1 MEWALRTEFWAT
13 FLTLTGLEIV
23 LGIDNV
29 IFHSL
34 TIAKLPIEYQKKAR
48 ILGMSL
54 AVLMRFLLLACI
66 IKFMGI
72 SKALLVVL
80 GEQISARD
88 MVLIGGGL
96 FLVIKSCLE
105 LCHTEDSK
113 PHRKKVTEASLGPAG
128 VISCIIQI
136 VILDIV
142 FSLDSVITAV
152 GMVNDVRAIM
162 LAIVVSVTVMMF
174 FSNTIGN
181 FLQARKRMRTLAF
194 CFIALVGAVLLAEGF
209 DFVVPKNHLYVAAGF
224 ALLIEYGVSRFCATK
239 NAKAKTSSPPAAFL
253 LRPRFHYE
261 AVVPAGAPFPEPE
274 FELQCENV
282 SAIER
287 SSSLACRC
295 NNPLSYGFCVS
306 CGDGLGTVSLELGK
320 LDYQT
325 AIV

>member
-34 TIAKLPIEYQKKAR
+34 TIAKLPIEYQRKAR

-54 AVLMRFLLLACI
+54 AVLMRFVLLGCI

-80 GEQISARD
+80 GQEISARD
-88 MVLIGGGL
+88 IVLIGGGL

-105 LCHTEDSK
+105 LCHSEES
-113 PHRKKVTEASLGPAG
+113 PPRRKKGTDTRLKTAG
-128 VISCIIQI
+128 IISCIIQI

-162 LAIVVSVTVMMF
+162 LAIVVSVTVMMC

-181 FLQARKRMRTLAF
+181 FLAARKRMRTLAF

-224 ALLIEYGVSRFCATK
+224 ALLIEYGVSRFCAKKRSKT
-239 NAKAKTSSPPAAFL
+239 KTSSASVPAL
-253 LRPRFHYE
+253 SRPRFHY
-261 AVVPAGAPFPEPE
+261 AATVPAGAPAPEPE
-274 FELQCENV
+274 CEPESV
-282 SAIER
+282 SEPEVI
-287 SSSLACRC
+287 SSNLSCHC
-295 NNPLSYGFCVS
+295 NSHSGYGFCIE
-306 CGDGLGTVSLELGK
+306 CGDGLGSIALELGR
-320 LDYQT
+320 LDYPL
-325 AIV
+325 AS

>member
-34 TIAKLPIEYQKKAR
+34 AIAKLPIEYQRKAR

-54 AVLMRFLLLACI
+54 AVLMRFVLLGCI

-80 GEQISARD
+80 GEEISARD
-88 MVLIGGGL
+88 IVLIGGGL

-105 LCHTEDSK
+105 LCHSSNAA
-113 PHRKKVTEASLGPAG
+113 PRHKKGAETRLKTSNI
-128 VISCIIQI
+128 ISCIVQI
-136 VILDIV
+136 VVLDIV

-174 FSNTIGN
+174 FSNAIGS
-181 FLQARKRMRTLAF
+181 FLLARQRMRTLAF

-239 NAKAKTSSPPAAFL
+239 KQQRKTSSLSLPVL
-253 LRPRFHYE
+253 SRPRFHY
-261 AVVPAGAPFPEPE
+261 AATIPAGAPAPEPE
-274 FELQCENV
+274 LEMGTTL
-282 SAIER
+282 S
-287 SSSLACRC
+287 CRC
-295 NNPLSYGFCVS
+295 NSPLSYGFCVE
-306 CGDGLGTVSLELGK
+306 CGDGLGSISLELGR
-320 LDYQT
+320 LDYPL
-325 AIV
+325 AS

>member
-1 MEWALRTEFWAT
+1 MDWALRTEFWAT

-34 TIAKLPIEYQKKAR
+34 TIAKLPLEYQKRAR

-54 AVLMRFLLLACI
+54 AVLMRFVLLACI

-80 GEQISARD
+80 GQDISARD
-88 MVLIGGGL
+88 IVLIGGGL

-105 LCHTEDSK
+105 LCHDDTEK
-113 PHRKKVTEASLGPAG
+113 TRCKKSSVPRSGSAG
-128 VISCIIQI
+128 VVSCIVQI
-136 VILDIV
+136 VMLDIV

-174 FSNTIGN
+174 FSNAIGN
-181 FLQARKRMRTLAF
+181 FLLARKRMRVLAF

-209 DFVVPKNHLYVAAGF
+209 DFIVPKNHLYVAAAF
-224 ALLIEYGVSRFCATK
+224 ALLIEYGLSRIRTI
-239 NAKAKTSSPPAAFL
+239 KTGKSKSSQTSRAIYQRPMFYYAA
-253 LRPRFHYE
+253 
-261 AVVPAGAPFPEPE
+261 ASSAAIPAGAPPIAPDSLLAPEPE
-274 FELQCENV
+274 LVLAPAPEYQYFSIEFSTQPATFFELQP
-282 SAIER
+282 SLR
-287 SSSLACRC
+287 S
-295 NNPLSYGFCVS
+295 
-306 CGDGLGTVSLELGK
+306 D
-320 LDYQT
+320 
-325 AIV
+325 

>member
-1 MEWALRTEFWAT
+1 MMEWALRTEFWAT

-34 TIAKLPIEYQKKAR
+34 TIAKLPPQYQKKAR
-48 ILGMSL
+48 VFGMSL
-54 AVLMRFLLLACI
+54 AVLMRFVLLACI

-80 GEQISARD
+80 GQEISARD
-88 MVLIGGGL
+88 IVLIGGGL

-105 LCHTEDSK
+105 LCHNDNSVS
-113 PHRKKVTEASLGPAG
+113 HNKKSSQTGLKTAS
-128 VISCIIQI
+128 VISCIVQI
-136 VILDIV
+136 VVLDIV

-174 FSNTIGN
+174 FSNAIGN
-181 FLQARKRMRTLAF
+181 FLLARKRMRTLAF

-224 ALLIEYGVSRFCATK
+224 ALLIEYGVSRLRATK
-239 NAKAKTSSPPAAFL
+239 KDKTKSSPVAKAILS
-253 LRPRFHYE
+253 RPRFHYE
-261 AVVPAGAPFPEPE
+261 SIVPAGAPPTPLEPIS
-274 FELQCENV
+274 ELSSTLSCQCE
-282 SAIER
+282 
-287 SSSLACRC
+287 
-295 NNPLSYGFCVS
+295 NPLSYGFCVE
-306 CGDGLGTVSLELGK
+306 CGDGLGSISLDLGR
-320 LDYQT
+320 LDYQL
-325 AIV
+325 AS